1 MSLACYLWYRE
12 HRIMDRRW
20 QNGLCSWLF
29 QDSPRM
35 ESDIEEFYAG
45 EARVNPREYF
55 NKMTEFKRDM
65 YKDRPS

>member
-1 MSLACYLWYRE
+1 
-12 HRIMDRRW
+12 MDRRW